1 MKTLTLFLGLL
12 IFSLTCY
19 SQSEEMSLSKYDYL
33 SLTPHTGNVQ
43 YTIKL
48 GEFKDIDF
56 DWSFSLDYQSNGF
69 RPMCYSGMVGENWS
83 LNVGGVITREVVGLA
98 DDLMIPGSDSQ
109 RGLLSVIRESLCEN
123 LSKESVY
130 SLNTSDANCQP
141 SGVLQNINT
150 DVQSDIYSFSFN
162 GYHGRFIIDFDGKA
176 HVISGDY
183 VDIDISGMSIQI
195 KNSNSSYY
203 SKYKLF
209 ELQPDNSQIKIKTL
223 DGYTYVFGGKKSA
236 LGYTTTFHCEK
247 GTFLSAPDIVSWHLT
262 TIISPNERFM
272 SFHYKEDG
280 ANDTINRLYHNIVTI
295 EKQNASHISNVY
307 NIKDS
312 LQSNIYPYLINNDY
326 SVIERCAVID
336 SITTSDR
343 SYKVIFTYQEL
354 NNEIYETDYTDPTY
368 EQYKYADIRRA
379 KKNFL
384 RSIKFYSDTLLLTD
398 WDLEYQQLN
407 VSHTTRQYLQKIT
420 HFAGLQYHFNYNIS
434 DTSRLTNISHVDS
447 LDIGGYRKSNPI
459 FGSLN
464 IIHDP
469 LGNTIALEYA
479 RCRYDSIRMY
489 DESANSLT
497 WLERG
502 HQDINM
508 IVIDRITRF
517 DQQGRILSQRR
528 YEYGDFKQHEEIP
541 SIPRVVT
548 NPFLTDSTILSMTG
562 ESSGTL
568 SVDFAIKRADG
579 KYHIYPY
586 VALFNSCHAI
596 VTYSKVKEFV
606 ENTSTTDTLY
616 RTIFYYDNTPD
627 IGQERVPN
635 DVYFE
640 NFLGAYPLL
649 SQANRRANL
658 IRQEEYDTTGKLCRT
673 IHNTYNPLIVDSTD
687 LLDIDLSN
695 ARLAQWYCGR
705 YNSMAYKYY
714 KNDPYL
720 MRKRITDYEIS
731 GEYYSETGFLLDE
744 KGRTIQQTSVQG
756 NNGRFTNY
764 YYPDNLTIDTTS
776 TDISAQGYL
785 QLIKD
790 NCINTPVETIIGIVK
805 DGMYYITN
813 GEITLYKK
821 YGKYIQNDTIPS
833 IPSIRTYGIDE
844 EMNIS
849 PHNFSAP
856 SSSWTLSTN
865 SAIPLS
871 QYQHLS
877 FVDNKVLYDERYEQ
891 TQTYT
896 YNLQSRIIEIHP
908 IVGIPIYFEWDEK
921 NMNLLSK
928 RQGDMTTTYSYIPHV
943 GIKSM
948 TDPRGVTTYYSYD
961 RLGNL
966 IEVYQIING
975 KKVILQAYHYHYST
989 QETL

>member
-1 MKTLTLFLGLL
+1 MKKRTLFLGLMIL
-12 IFSLTCY
+12 CLASY
-19 SQSEEMSLSKYDYL
+19 SWSEEVSLSKYDHL
-33 SLTPHTGNVQ
+33 SLTPHTGSMQ
-43 YTIKL
+43 YTIEL

-56 DWSFSLDYQSNGF
+56 DWKFSLDYHSNGF
-69 RPMCYSGMVGENWS
+69 RPMCYSGTVGENWS
-83 LNVGGVITREVVGLA
+83 LNVAGVITREIVGLA
-98 DDLMIPGSDSQ
+98 DDLMISGSNPQ
-109 RGLLSVIRESLCEN
+109 RGLLSIIRESLCEN

-130 SLNTSDANCQP
+130 SWNTSDANCLP

-183 VDIDISGMSIQI
+183 VDIDISGMSVQM
-195 KNSNSSYY
+195 KKSYSSYY
-203 SKYKLF
+203 SEYRLF
-209 ELQPDNSQIKIKTL
+209 ELQPEKSQISIKTL

-262 TIISPNERFM
+262 TVIAPNERFM

-312 LQSNIYPYLINNDY
+312 LQYYIYPYMINNDY
-326 SVIERCAVID
+326 SAIEKRVVLD

-354 NNEIYETDYTDPTY
+354 NNDIYETDYVDPTY
-368 EQYKYADIRRA
+368 ERYKYADIRSV

-384 RSIKFYSDTLLLTD
+384 QSIKFYSDTLLLTD

-464 IIHDP
+464 TIHDP
-469 LGNTIALEYA
+469 MGNTIEFEYA

-489 DESANSLT
+489 DENANSLT

-502 HQDINM
+502 HHDINT
-508 IVIDRITRF
+508 IVIDHITRLN
-517 DQQGRILSQRR
+517 QQGRILSKRR
-528 YEYGDFKQHEEIP
+528 YEYGDFKRHEEIP
-541 SIPRVVT
+541 SIPRMVT
-548 NPFLTDSTILSMTG
+548 NPFITDSTFLSLVG

-568 SVDFAIKRADG
+568 SVDFAIKRTDG

-586 VALFNSCHAI
+586 VALFSNCHAM

-627 IGQERVPN
+627 IGQERVPD
-635 DVYFE
+635 DVYFDK
-640 NFLGAYPLL
+640 FLGAYALF

-658 IRQEEYDTTGKLCRT
+658 IRQEEYDTTGKLCRA

-687 LLDIDLSN
+687 LLDIDLPN
-695 ARLAQWYCGR
+695 ARLTQWYCGR
-705 YNSMAYKYY
+705 YNYMKYKYY
-714 KNDPYL
+714 RNDSYL
-720 MRKRITDYEIS
+720 MRKRITDYETS

-744 KGRTIQQTSVQG
+744 KGRTIQQTSLQG

-776 TDISAQGYL
+776 TEQSALGYL

-790 NCINTPVETIIGIVK
+790 NCINTPVETITGIIK
-805 DGMYYITN
+805 DGKYYITN
-813 GEITLYKK
+813 GNITLYKG
-821 YGKYIQNDTIPS
+821 YGKFIYNDTIPS
-833 IPSIRTYGIDE
+833 IPRLRSYGIDE
-844 EMNIS
+844 EMNIAIN
-849 PHNFSAP
+849 NFSAP
-856 SSSWTLSTN
+856 SSSWTLSTK

-871 QYQHLS
+871 EYQHLS
-877 FVDNKVLYDERYEQ
+877 FIDNRVQYDERYEQ
-891 TQTYT
+891 IQTYI
-896 YNLQSRIIEIHP
+896 YNLQSRIIEVHP
-908 IVGIPIYFEWDEK
+908 ITGVPIYFEWDEK
-921 NMNLLSK
+921 NLNVLSK
-928 RQGDMTTTYSYIPHV
+928 KQGDIIINYSYIPHV
-943 GIKSM
+943 GIKS
-948 TDPRGVTTYYSYD
+948 TTNSRGVTTYYSYD
-961 RLGNL
+961 KLGN
-966 IEVYQIING
+966 ISEVYQIING
-975 KKVILQAYHYHYST
+975 KKVILQAYYYHYST
-989 QETL
+989 QDTL

>member
-1 MKTLTLFLGLL
+1 MKKRTLFLVLMIL
-12 IFSLTCY
+12 SLTCY

-33 SLTPHTGNVQ
+33 SLTPHTGSVQ

-56 DWSFSLDYQSNGF
+56 DWQFSLDYLSNGF
-69 RPMCYSGMVGENWS
+69 RPMCYSGTVGENWS
-83 LNVGGVITREVVGLA
+83 LNVAGVITREIVGLA
-98 DDLMIPGSDSQ
+98 DDLMTSSSNPQ
-109 RGLLSVIRESLCEN
+109 RGLLSIIRESLCEN

-130 SLNTSDANCQP
+130 SWNTSDDNCLP
-141 SGVLQNINT
+141 SVGLQNINT

-183 VDIDISGMSIQI
+183 VDIDISGMSVQM
-195 KNSNSSYY
+195 KKSNSSDY
-203 SKYKLF
+203 SKYRLF
-209 ELQPDNSQIKIKTL
+209 ELQPEKSQISIKTL

-236 LGYTTTFHCEK
+236 LGYTTTFHCKK

-262 TIISPNERFM
+262 TVIAPNERFM

-295 EKQNASHISNVY
+295 EKKNASHISNVY

-312 LQSNIYPYLINNDY
+312 LQYYIYPYLINNDY
-326 SVIERCAVID
+326 SAIEKRVVLD

-354 NNEIYETDYTDPTY
+354 NNEIYETDYTDLTY
-368 EQYKYADIRRA
+368 EYKYADIRSV

-384 RSIKFYSDTLLLTD
+384 RSVKFYSDTLLLTD
-398 WDLEYQQLN
+398 WDLEYQQLD

-420 HFAGLQYHFNYNIS
+420 HFAGLTYHFNYNIS
-434 DTSRLTNISHVDS
+434 DTSRLINISHVDS
-447 LDIGGYRKSNPI
+447 LDIGGYRQSDPI

-464 IIHDP
+464 TIHDP
-469 LGNTIALEYA
+469 LGNTIVLEYA
-479 RCRYDSIRMY
+479 RCKYDSIRMY

-502 HQDINM
+502 HQDINT
-508 IVIDRITRF
+508 IVINGITRF
-517 DQQGRILSQRR
+517 DQQGRILSKRR

-541 SIPRVVT
+541 SIPRMVN
-548 NPFLTDSTILSMTG
+548 NPLLTDSTFLSLVG
-562 ESSGTL
+562 KSSGTL
-568 SVDFAIKRADG
+568 SVDFAIKRSDG

-586 VALFNSCHAI
+586 VALFSSCHAI
-596 VTYSKVKEFV
+596 VTYSKVKELV
-606 ENTSTTDTLY
+606 ENTSTTDDLY
-616 RTIFYYDNTPD
+616 QTIFYYDTTPD
-627 IGQERVPN
+627 IDQEREPD

-673 IHNTYNPLIVDSTD
+673 IHNTYHPLIADSTE
-687 LLDIDLSN
+687 LLNIDLPN
-695 ARLAQWYCGR
+695 TRLAQWYCGR
-705 YNSMAYKYY
+705 YNYLVYKYY
-714 KNDPYL
+714 RNDSYL
-720 MRKRITDYEIS
+720 MRKRITDYETS

-744 KGRTIQQTSVQG
+744 KGRTIQQTSLQG

-764 YYPDNLTIDTTS
+764 YYPDNLTIDTPS
-776 TDISAQGYL
+776 TDLSAQGYL

-790 NCINTPVETIIGIVK
+790 NCINTPVETITGIVK

-813 GEITLYKK
+813 GDITLYKI
-821 YGKYIQNDTIPS
+821 YGKYLLNDTTPS
-833 IPSIRTYGIDE
+833 IPRLRTYGIDE
-844 EMNIS
+844 EMSIS
-849 PHNFSAP
+849 AYNFSAP
-856 SSSWTLSTN
+856 SSSWRLSTN

-871 QYQHLS
+871 EYQHLS
-877 FVDNKVLYDERYEQ
+877 FIDNRVLYDERYEQ

-896 YNLQSRIIEIHP
+896 YNLQTRITELKP
-908 IVGIPIYFEWDEK
+908 TLGIPIYFEWDK
-921 NMNLLSK
+921 RNLNILSK
-928 RQGDMTTTYSYIPHV
+928 RQEDMTTTYSYIPHV

-948 TDPRGVTTYYSYD
+948 TDSRGVTTYYSYN

-989 QETL
+989 QKTL